1 MSELTKLRK
10 SSLETRPKV
19 SVVAI
24 RIKSSKYIV
33 SQRGR
38 MENLENQ
45 CKIRS
50 KKTRGSLSSVL
61 HIDRS
66 NYITTANKYVYMSRK

>member
-1 MSELTKLRK
+1 MSELTKLCK

-19 SVVAI
+19 TE
-24 RIKSSKYIV
+24 SSKYIV

-38 MENLENQ
+38 MENQ

-66 NYITTANKYVYMSRK
+66 NYITTANKYVYISRK

>member
-1 MSELTKLRK
+1 MSELTKLCK

-19 SVVAI
+19 TE
-24 RIKSSKYIV
+24 SSKYIV

-38 MENLENQ
+38 MENQ
-45 CKIRS
+45 GKIRS

-66 NYITTANKYVYMSRK
+66 NYITTANKYVYISRK

>member
-1 MSELTKLRK
+1 MSELTKLCK

-38 MENLENQ
+38 MENQ

-66 NYITTANKYVYMSRK
+66 NYITTANKYVYISRK

>member
-1 MSELTKLRK
+1 MSELTKLCK

-19 SVVAI
+19 TEC
-24 RIKSSKYIV
+24 SKYIV

-38 MENLENQ
+38 MENQ

-66 NYITTANKYVYMSRK
+66 NYITKANKYVYISRK